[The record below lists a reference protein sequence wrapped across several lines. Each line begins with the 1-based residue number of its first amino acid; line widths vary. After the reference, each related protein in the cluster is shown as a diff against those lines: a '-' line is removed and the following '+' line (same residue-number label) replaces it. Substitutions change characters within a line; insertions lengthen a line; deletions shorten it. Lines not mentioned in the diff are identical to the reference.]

1 MSLSIDGFWKAGF
14 WAQTFW
20 ADGFWQEGAVQPQPE
35 VVSEVIRNFKLREKE
50 DDRYD
55 WLRMPR
61 PEDAPAPEP
70 EVAQQERAE
79 IVETST
85 QIGLNLQQAIS
96 QRDEMAE
103 LRSRLALE
111 AAKKAYLSTY
121 EKVYRDTVKDELL
134 LQWRNAVAAFER
146 SLLIK
151 RRAALLLLLA
161 N

>member
-1 MSLSIDGFWKAGF
+1 M
-14 WAQTFW
+14 
-20 ADGFWQEGAVQPQPE
+20 ADSWGGSWGSSWGGSWGSGVIPSQPE
-35 VVSEVIRNFKLREKE
+35 VVSGAIRNFRLRQKE
-50 DDRYD
+50 DDKYD

-79 IVETST
+79 IVETSA
-85 QIGLNLQQAIS
+85 QIELSLQQAIS
-96 QRDEMAE
+96 HRDEMVE
-103 LRSRLALE
+103 LRSRLQLE

-121 EKVYRDTVKDELL
+121 EKVYRDTVREELL